1 MKILISSTY
10 FEPYKSGLS
19 IYALR
24 LARGLVERG
33 HEVVVLSSLYQDGLA
48 REALMDGIRI
58 VRVPVG
64 WRLSK
69 GVIMPSL
76 RRVAEPWVRW
86 ADVVNLHLPQFESF
100 VLSALAKRMGK
111 PLVVTY
117 HCDIVAGASLFEKL
131 AVWGTSLLGRLSL
144 RRADLIVQ
152 NTLDYASSSPVLS
165 HYLSKTIEI
174 PTPVNVSLVADDA
187 ASDDAISDD
196 AVSNDAVASF
206 KARFGIASDNIV
218 LGLAGRV
225 AREKGYEYLLEALP
239 LVLEAFP
246 NARVVHAGAWKGV
259 IGEEAY
265 QARITEMASGFGEK
279 WMSTGYVSDED
290 FLTFFAACDLLVF
303 SSLNSTESFGI
314 VQIEALSQGTPIV
327 ASDLPG
333 VRQPVLR
340 TGMGRIVPIRDSNA
354 LASAIIDVLSA
365 LADGARCE
373 IPHAYLAAFSQ
384 EQVALRYEKEFERLI
399 DD

>member
-1 MKILISSTY
+1 MKLLLSSTY

-24 LARGLVERG
+24 LARGLVELG

-48 REALMDGIRI
+48 REEFIDGIRV
-58 VRVPVG
+58 VRVAVG

-69 GVIMPSL
+69 GVIMPTL
-76 RRVAEPWVRW
+76 RRAAEPWVRW

-100 VLSALAKRMGK
+100 VLSGIAKRMGK
-111 PLVVTY
+111 PLIVTY
-117 HCDIVAGASLFEKL
+117 HCDIVAEASLFEKL

-144 RRADLIVQ
+144 SRADLIVQ
-152 NTLDYASSSPVLS
+152 NSLDYASSSPVLS

-174 PTPVNVSLVADDA
+174 PTPVNVSVVAD
-187 ASDDAISDD
+187 
-196 AVSNDAVASF
+196 DAVASF
-206 KARFGIASDNIV
+206 KARFGIAQSDIV

-225 AREKGYEYLLEALP
+225 AREKGYEYLIEALP
-239 LVLEAFP
+239 MILEAFP
-246 NARVVHAGAWKGV
+246 NARVVHAGAWKSV

-265 QARITEMASGFGEK
+265 QARITEMASGFGDK
-279 WMSTGYVSDED
+279 WMSTGYLSDED
-290 FLTFFAACDLLVF
+290 FLAFFAACDVLVF

-333 VRQPVLR
+333 VRQPVLQ
-340 TGMGRIVPIRDSNA
+340 TGMGKIVPIRDSQA
-354 LASAIIDVLSA
+354 LASAIIDILRANVDGKRRDIPVNY
-365 LADGARCE
+365 LAD
-373 IPHAYLAAFSQ
+373 FSQ
-384 EQVALRYEKEFERLI
+384 EQVALRYKKEFERLI
-399 DD
+399 ND

>member
-48 REALMDGIRI
+48 REALLDGIRV

-117 HCDIVAGASLFEKL
+117 HCDLVAGKSLFEKL
-131 AVWGTSLLGRLSL
+131 AVWGTSLLGR
-144 RRADLIVQ
+144 
-152 NTLDYASSSPVLS
+152 
-165 HYLSKTIEI
+165 
-174 PTPVNVSLVADDA
+174 
-187 ASDDAISDD
+187 
-196 AVSNDAVASF
+196 
-206 KARFGIASDNIV
+206 
-218 LGLAGRV
+218 
-225 AREKGYEYLLEALP
+225 
-239 LVLEAFP
+239 
-246 NARVVHAGAWKGV
+246 VVRW
-259 IGEEAY
+259 
-265 QARITEMASGFGEK
+265 
-279 WMSTGYVSDED
+279 
-290 FLTFFAACDLLVF
+290 
-303 SSLNSTESFGI
+303 
-314 VQIEALSQGTPIV
+314 
-327 ASDLPG
+327 
-333 VRQPVLR
+333 
-340 TGMGRIVPIRDSNA
+340 
-354 LASAIIDVLSA
+354 
-365 LADGARCE
+365 
-373 IPHAYLAAFSQ
+373 
-384 EQVALRYEKEFERLI
+384 
-399 DD
+399 

>member
-1 MKILISSTY
+1 MKILMSCTY

-24 LARGLVERG
+24 LAKGLVDLG
-33 HEVVVLSSLYQDGLA
+33 HEVVVLTSLYQDGLA
-48 REALMDGIRI
+48 REELMDGIR
-58 VRVPVG
+58 VARVPVG
-64 WRLSK
+64 LRLSK
-69 GVIMPSL
+69 GVIMPAL
-76 RRVAEPWVRW
+76 RRAAEPWVRW

-100 VLSALAKRMGK
+100 VLSAIAKRMGK
-111 PLVVTY
+111 PLIVTY
-117 HCDIVAGASLFEKL
+117 HCDIVAGTSLFEKL

-144 RRADLIVQ
+144 SRADLIVQ

-174 PTPVNVSLVADDA
+174 PTPVNVSVVAD
-187 ASDDAISDD
+187 
-196 AVSNDAVASF
+196 DAVASF
-206 KARFGIASDNIV
+206 KARFGISSDDIV

-225 AREKGYEYLLEALP
+225 AREKGYEYLIEALP
-239 LVLEAFP
+239 MILEAFP
-246 NARVVHAGAWKGV
+246 NTRVVHAGAWKSV

-265 QARITEMASGFGEK
+265 QARITEMASCFGDK
-279 WMSTGYVSDED
+279 WMSTGYLSDED
-290 FLTFFAACDLLVF
+290 FLAFFAACDVLVF

-340 TGMGRIVPIRDSNA
+340 TGMGKIVPIRDSQA
-354 LASAIIDVLSA
+354 LASAIIDILRANADGKRRDIPVNY
-365 LADGARCE
+365 LAD
-373 IPHAYLAAFSQ
+373 FSQ
-384 EQVALRYEKEFERLI
+384 EQVALRYKKELERLI
-399 DD
+399 ND

>member
-1 MKILISSTY
+1 
-10 FEPYKSGLS
+10 
-19 IYALR
+19 
-24 LARGLVERG
+24 VERG

-48 REALMDGIRI
+48 REALVDGIRV

-76 RRVAEPWVRW
+76 RRVAEPWMRW

-100 VLSALAKRMGK
+100 VLSALARRMGK

-117 HCDIVAGASLFEKL
+117 HCDLVAGKSLFEKL

-144 RRADLIVQ
+144 RRANLIVQ

-165 HYLSKTIEI
+165 NYMSKTIEI
-174 PTPVNVSLVADDA
+174 PTPVNVSAVFDDV

-206 KARFGIASDNIV
+206 KARFGIASDDIV

-265 QARITEMASGFGEK
+265 QARITEMTSGFGEK
-279 WMSTGYVSDED
+279 WMSTGYVSDAD
-290 FLTFFAACDLLVF
+290 FLAFFAACDVLVF

-354 LASAIIDVLSA
+354 LASAIIDVLSER
-365 LADGARCE
+365 ADGARRE
-373 IPHAYLAAFSQ
+373 IPHDYLAGFSQ

>member
-1 MKILISSTY
+1 M
-10 FEPYKSGLS
+10 
-19 IYALR
+19 
-24 LARGLVERG
+24 ERG

-48 REALMDGIRI
+48 REALVDGIQV

-111 PLVVTY
+111 RLVVTY
-117 HCDIVAGASLFEKL
+117 HCDIVAGKSLFEKL

-144 RRADLIVQ
+144 RRANLIVQ
-152 NTLDYASSSPVLS
+152 NTLDYAYSSPVLS
-165 HYLSKTIEI
+165 HYMSKTIEI
-174 PTPVNVSLVADDA
+174 PTPVNVS
-187 ASDDAISDD
+187 

-206 KARFGIASDNIV
+206 KARFGITSDDIV

-239 LVLEAFP
+239 AVLEAFP
-246 NARVVHAGAWKGV
+246 NARVVHAGAWRGV

-265 QARITEMASGFGEK
+265 QAQITEMASGFGEK
-279 WMSTGYVSDED
+279 WMSTGYVSDAD
-290 FLTFFAACDLLVF
+290 FLAFFAACDVLVF
-303 SSLNSTESFGI
+303 SSFNSTESFGI

-365 LADGARCE
+365 RADGARRE
-373 IPHAYLAAFSQ
+373 IPHAYLAGFSQ

>member
-33 HEVVVLSSLYQDGLA
+33 HEVVVLSSWYQDGLA
-48 REALMDGIRI
+48 REALLDGIRV

-144 RRADLIVQ
+144 RWADVIVQ

-174 PTPVNVSLVADDA
+174 PTPVNVSTV
-187 ASDDAISDD
+187 SDDE
-196 AVSNDAVASF
+196 VASF
-206 KARFGIASDNIV
+206 KVRFGIASDDIV

-279 WMSTGYVSDED
+279 WMSTGYVSDAD
-290 FLTFFAACDLLVF
+290 FLAFFAACDVLVF

-340 TGMGRIVPIRDSNA
+340 TGMGRIVPIRDGNA
-354 LASAIIDVLSA
+354 LASAIIDVLSER
-365 LADGARCE
+365 ADGARRE
-373 IPHAYLAAFSQ
+373 IPHTYLADFSQ

-399 DD
+399 DDK

>member
-1 MKILISSTY
+1 MKLLISSTY

-24 LARGLVERG
+24 LARGLVELG
-33 HEVVVLSSLYQDGLA
+33 HEVVVLSSLYQDGLP
-48 REALMDGIRI
+48 REELMDGIR
-58 VRVPVG
+58 VARVPVG

-69 GVIMPSL
+69 GVIMPTL
-76 RRVAEPWVRW
+76 RRAAEPWVRW

-100 VLSALAKRMGK
+100 VLSAIAKRIGK
-111 PLVVTY
+111 PLIVTY
-117 HCDIVAGASLFEKL
+117 HCDIVAGTSLLEKL

-144 RRADLIVQ
+144 SRADLIVQ
-152 NTLDYASSSPVLS
+152 NSLDYASSSPVLS

-174 PTPVNVSLVADDA
+174 PTPVNVSMVAD
-187 ASDDAISDD
+187 
-196 AVSNDAVASF
+196 DAVASF
-206 KARFGIASDNIV
+206 KPRFGIEQSDIV

-225 AREKGYEYLLEALP
+225 AREKGYEYLIEALP
-239 LVLEAFP
+239 MILEAFP
-246 NARVVHAGAWKGV
+246 NARVVHAGAWKSV

-265 QARITEMASGFGEK
+265 QARITEMASGFGDK
-279 WMSTGYVSDED
+279 WMSTGYLSDEE
-290 FLTFFAACDLLVF
+290 FLAFFAACDVLVF

-340 TGMGRIVPIRDSNA
+340 TGMGKIVPIRDSQA
-354 LASAIIDVLSA
+354 LASAIIDILRANVGGKRGEIPVDY
-365 LADGARCE
+365 LAD
-373 IPHAYLAAFSQ
+373 FSQ

-399 DD
+399 ND

>member
-1 MKILISSTY
+1 MSCTY

-24 LARGLVERG
+24 LAKGLVELG
-33 HEVVVLSSLYQDGLA
+33 HEVVVLTSLYQDGLA
-48 REALMDGIRI
+48 REELLDGIR
-58 VRVPVG
+58 VARVPVG
-64 WRLSK
+64 LRLSK
-69 GVIMPSL
+69 GVIMPTL
-76 RRVAEPWVRW
+76 RRAAEPWVRW

-100 VLSALAKRMGK
+100 VLSAIAKRMGK
-111 PLVVTY
+111 PLIVTY

-144 RRADLIVQ
+144 SRADLIVQ

-165 HYLSKTIEI
+165 HYLSKIIEI
-174 PTPVNVSLVADDA
+174 PTPVNVSVVAD
-187 ASDDAISDD
+187 
-196 AVSNDAVASF
+196 DAVASF
-206 KARFGIASDNIV
+206 KARFDIARSDIV

-225 AREKGYEYLLEALP
+225 AREKGYEYLIEALP
-239 LVLEAFP
+239 IILEAFP
-246 NARVVHAGAWKGV
+246 NARVVHAGAWKSV

-265 QARITEMASGFGEK
+265 QARITEMASCFGDK
-279 WMSTGYVSDED
+279 WMSTGYLSDED
-290 FLTFFAACDLLVF
+290 FLAFFAACDVLVF

-340 TGMGRIVPIRDSNA
+340 TGMGKIVPIRDSQA
-354 LASAIIDVLSA
+354 LASAIIDILRANADGKRRDIPVNY
-365 LADGARCE
+365 LAD
-373 IPHAYLAAFSQ
+373 FSQ
-384 EQVALRYEKEFERLI
+384 EQVALRYKKELERLI
-399 DD
+399 ND

>member
-1 MKILISSTY
+1 MKLLLSSTY

-24 LARGLVERG
+24 LARGLVELG
-33 HEVVVLSSLYQDGLA
+33 HEVVVLSSLYQDGLV
-48 REALMDGIRI
+48 REEFIDGIRV

-69 GVIMPSL
+69 GVIMPTL
-76 RRVAEPWVRW
+76 RRAAEPWVRW

-100 VLSALAKRMGK
+100 VLSAIAKRMGK
-111 PLVVTY
+111 PLIVTY
-117 HCDIVAGASLFEKL
+117 HCDIVAGASLLEKL

-144 RRADLIVQ
+144 SRADVIVQ
-152 NTLDYASSSPVLS
+152 NSLDYASSSPVLS

-174 PTPVNVSLVADDA
+174 PTPVNVSVVAD
-187 ASDDAISDD
+187 
-196 AVSNDAVASF
+196 DAVASF
-206 KARFGIASDNIV
+206 KARFGIEQSDIV

-225 AREKGYEYLLEALP
+225 AREKGYEYLIEALP
-239 LVLEAFP
+239 MILEAFP
-246 NARVVHAGAWKGV
+246 NARVVHAGAWKSV

-265 QARITEMASGFGEK
+265 QARITEMASGFGDK
-279 WMSTGYVSDED
+279 WMSTGYLSDED
-290 FLTFFAACDLLVF
+290 FLAFFAACDVLVF

-340 TGMGRIVPIRDSNA
+340 TGIGKIVPIRDSQA
-354 LASAIIDVLSA
+354 LASAIIDILRANVGGKRRDIPVNY
-365 LADGARCE
+365 LAD
-373 IPHAYLAAFSQ
+373 FSQ

-399 DD
+399 ND

>member
-1 MKILISSTY
+1 MKILMSCTY

-24 LARGLVERG
+24 LAKGLVELG
-33 HEVVVLSSLYQDGLA
+33 HEVVVLTSLYQDGLA
-48 REALMDGIRI
+48 REELLDGIR
-58 VRVPVG
+58 VARVPVG
-64 WRLSK
+64 LRLSK
-69 GVIMPSL
+69 GVIMPTL
-76 RRVAEPWVRW
+76 RRAAEPWVRW

-100 VLSALAKRMGK
+100 VLSAIAKRMGK
-111 PLVVTY
+111 PLIVTY

-144 RRADLIVQ
+144 SRADLIVQ

-165 HYLSKTIEI
+165 HYLSKIIEI
-174 PTPVNVSLVADDA
+174 PTPVNVSVVAD
-187 ASDDAISDD
+187 
-196 AVSNDAVASF
+196 DAVASF
-206 KARFGIASDNIV
+206 KARFDIARSDIV

-225 AREKGYEYLLEALP
+225 AREKGYEYLIEALP
-239 LVLEAFP
+239 IILEAFP
-246 NARVVHAGAWKGV
+246 NARVVHAGAWKSV

-265 QARITEMASGFGEK
+265 QARITEMASCFGDK
-279 WMSTGYVSDED
+279 WMSTGYLSDED
-290 FLTFFAACDLLVF
+290 FLAFFAACDVLVF

-340 TGMGRIVPIRDSNA
+340 TGMGKIVPIRDSQA
-354 LASAIIDVLSA
+354 LASAIIDILRANADGKRRDIPVNY
-365 LADGARCE
+365 LAD
-373 IPHAYLAAFSQ
+373 FSQ
-384 EQVALRYEKEFERLI
+384 EQVALRYKKELERLI
-399 DD
+399 ND

>member
-100 VLSALAKRMGK
+100 VLSAIAKRMGK
-111 PLVVTY
+111 PLIVTY

-144 RRADLIVQ
+144 QRADVIVQ
-152 NTLDYASSSPVLS
+152 NSLDYASSSPVLS

-174 PTPVNVSLVADDA
+174 PTPVNVSVVAD
-187 ASDDAISDD
+187 
-196 AVSNDAVASF
+196 DAVASF
-206 KARFGIASDNIV
+206 KAFFDF
-218 LGLAGRV
+218 AG
-225 AREKGYEYLLEALP
+225 
-239 LVLEAFP
+239 
-246 NARVVHAGAWKGV
+246 
-259 IGEEAY
+259 
-265 QARITEMASGFGEK
+265 
-279 WMSTGYVSDED
+279 
-290 FLTFFAACDLLVF
+290 
-303 SSLNSTESFGI
+303 
-314 VQIEALSQGTPIV
+314 
-327 ASDLPG
+327 
-333 VRQPVLR
+333 
-340 TGMGRIVPIRDSNA
+340 
-354 LASAIIDVLSA
+354 
-365 LADGARCE
+365 
-373 IPHAYLAAFSQ
+373 
-384 EQVALRYEKEFERLI
+384 
-399 DD
+399 

>member
-48 REALMDGIRI
+48 REALVDGIQV

-144 RRADLIVQ
+144 RRANLIVQ
-152 NTLDYASSSPVLS
+152 NTLDYAYSSPVLS
-165 HYLSKTIEI
+165 HYMSKTIEI
-174 PTPVNVSLVADDA
+174 PTPVNVS
-187 ASDDAISDD
+187 

-206 KARFGIASDNIV
+206 KARFGITSDDIV

-246 NARVVHAGAWKGV
+246 NARMVHAGAWKGV

-265 QARITEMASGFGEK
+265 QAQITEMASGFGEK
-279 WMSTGYVSDED
+279 WMSTGYVSDAD
-290 FLTFFAACDLLVF
+290 FLAFFAACDVLVF

-365 LADGARCE
+365 RADGARRE
-373 IPHAYLAAFSQ
+373 IPHDYLAGFSQ

>member
-1 MKILISSTY
+1 MKLLLSSTY

-24 LARGLVERG
+24 LARGLVELG

-48 REALMDGIRI
+48 REEFIDGIRV

-69 GVIMPSL
+69 GVIMPTL
-76 RRVAEPWVRW
+76 RPAAEPWVRW

-100 VLSALAKRMGK
+100 VLSAIAKRIGK
-111 PLVVTY
+111 PLIVTY
-117 HCDIVAGASLFEKL
+117 HCDIVAGASLLEKL

-144 RRADLIVQ
+144 SRADVVVQ
-152 NTLDYASSSPVLS
+152 NSLDYASSSPVLS

-174 PTPVNVSLVADDA
+174 PTPVNVSVVAD
-187 ASDDAISDD
+187 
-196 AVSNDAVASF
+196 DAVASF
-206 KARFGIASDNIV
+206 KARFGIAQSDIV

-225 AREKGYEYLLEALP
+225 AREKGYEYLIEALP
-239 LVLEAFP
+239 MILEAFP
-246 NARVVHAGAWKGV
+246 NARVVHAGAWKSV

-265 QARITEMASGFGEK
+265 QARITEMASGFGDK
-279 WMSTGYVSDED
+279 WMSTGYLSDED
-290 FLTFFAACDLLVF
+290 FLAFFAACDVLVF

-340 TGMGRIVPIRDSNA
+340 TGMGKIVPIRDSQA
-354 LASAIIDVLSA
+354 LASAIIDILRANVDGKRRDIPVNY
-365 LADGARCE
+365 LAD
-373 IPHAYLAAFSQ
+373 FSQ

-399 DD
+399 ND